1 MNKKSKIYIAGHNG
15 LVGSALV
22 RLLRKNKYENLLLI
36 EKKDLNLLNQNDV
49 LNFFSREKPEYV
61 FLAAAKV
68 GGIIGNKRYPA
79 DFIYQNLQIQ
89 NNIIHSSHLSKVKK
103 LLFLGSSCIY
113 PKFSKQPIE
122 EKELL
127 SGYLE
132 STNEAY
138 GIAKIAGLKMCQFYS
153 QQYGSNFI
161 SCMPT
166 NLYGINDNF
175 DEQNGHVIPSLISKF
190 HRANENNEDVK
201 CYGTGSALREFLY
214 VDDMAEACLEL
225 MLNYEDVKNTINIGT
240 GEDISIKNLVNIIS
254 DLFDFKG
261 KIVWDKTKPDG
272 TPKKVLDVSKIKK
285 MKWSPKT
292 SLKKGLEKTI
302 KWFKTNQSL
311 CRN

>member
-1 MNKKSKIYIAGHNG
+1 MNKNSKIYIAGHKG

-22 RLLRKNKYENLLLI
+22 RLLKKKHYENLILI
-36 EKKDLNLLNQNDV
+36 EKKQLNLLNQKDV
-49 LNFFSREKPEYV
+49 LNFFKKEKPEYV

-132 STNEAY
+132 PTNEAY
-138 GIAKIAGLKMCQFYS
+138 AIAKIAGLKMCQFYS
-153 QQYGSNFI
+153 QQYGDNFI

-175 DEQNGHVIPSLISKF
+175 DEENGHVIPSLIKKF
-190 HRANENNEDVK
+190 SNAIKNKEEK
-201 CYGTGSALREFLY
+201 ITCFGTGLPKREFLY
-214 VDDMAEACLEL
+214 IDDMATACFKIMKE
-225 MLNYEDVKNTINIGT
+225 YEDTENTINIGT
-240 GEDISIKNLVNIIS
+240 GEDIKILDLVNMIS
-254 DLFDFKG
+254 EFFNFKG
-261 KIVWDKTKPDG
+261 EIFWDKTKPDG
-272 TPKKVLDVSKIKK
+272 TPRKVLKINKIKK
-285 MKWSPKT
+285 MGWEPKF
-292 SLKKGLEKTI
+292 SLEKGLSKTI
-302 KWFKTNQSL
+302 KWFKKTF
-311 CRN
+311 